1 LLLYRVFP
9 YQEGGDPH
17 QPGGTL
23 YMPLQGNGR
32 ADNPD
37 HYSVFYA
44 GDSEAGAIAEAFG
57 RFPEWTESMLTASLS
72 LPGSHRALATFS
84 LPAATS
90 ICNLD
95 DPAQLIELSLR
106 PSQVVTR
113 DYRTSQDWALE
124 IFERQRWNGVKWWSY
139 YDPRWYSYALWD
151 YADLAPSSI
160 RPIYLNDPALAEAA
174 DVLTRRIVSPVRTKP
189 RAV

>member
-9 YQEGGDPH
+9 YLEGGNIFE
-17 QPGGTL
+17 PGGAL
-23 YMPLQGNGR
+23 YMPPQGGGR

-37 HYSVFYA
+37 HYSVVYA

-57 RFPEWTESMLTASLS
+57 RFPEWGQSMLNGSPS

-84 LPAATS
+84 LAADIA

-95 DPAQLIELSLR
+95 DPAQLVELSLR

-113 DYRTSQDWALE
+113 EYRTSQDWSLA
-124 IFERQRWNGVKWWSY
+124 IFERNRWNGVKWWSY
-139 YDPRWYSYALWD
+139 YDSRWYSYALWD
-151 YADLAPSSI
+151 HADLAPTSI
-160 RPIYLNDPALAEAA
+160 RSIHLDDVALAEAA
-174 DVLTRRIVSPVRTKP
+174 EVLTRRIVSPVRKKQ
-189 RAV
+189 RAL